1 MNDTISPAFFNF
13 VSQAAHCATTY
24 AITFTVYAKWGF
36 DGWIISAILVLI
48 YAAIHEFIWDPREEN
63 AATRGSDVEDF
74 SFLVAGP
81 LLALVIGHY
90 LCSWKI

>member
-13 VSQAAHCATTY
+13 ISQVAHCATTY
-24 AITFTVYAKWGF
+24 AITFTIYAKWGF
-36 DGWIISAILVLI
+36 HGWLIGAIGVLL
-48 YAAIHEFIWDPREEN
+48 YAAVKEFWYDAKYEN
-63 AATRGSDVEDF
+63 AATRGSDLEDF

-90 LCSWKI
+90 LCSWKL